1 MSVIVLGSINI
12 DLIVRTAHLPRPG
25 ETILGG
31 EFLHVPGG
39 KGANQAVAAARA
51 GRSKVTFIGAVG
63 DDAFGQQA
71 LDSLR
76 RENLYL
82 DCVSVLPGYASGIA
96 LIMVDAQ
103 GQNAIS
109 VAAGAN
115 LALSPSR
122 IEAIP
127 DTIFRHASVFLASL
141 ETNLAA
147 VEVGL
152 KRARAYGL
160 ATILNPAPAMP
171 LSHCENLLALADI
184 ITPNEQ
190 EAETLTDLRV
200 SDANSA
206 IAAARWLQQAGPK
219 GAIITLGG
227 QGAVAVQGS
236 DVDVI
241 PARKVKAVDA
251 TGAGDAFSGALAV
264 AVSEGR
270 SLFEAANWANVAASL
285 ATTRAGAQ
293 PSLPTRQEIDA
304 AAKG

>member
-1 MSVIVLGSINI
+1 MSVIVLGSINT
-12 DLIVRTAHLPRPG
+12 DLIVRTTRLPRPG

-31 EFLHVPGG
+31 QFLQVPGG

-51 GRSKVTFIGAVG
+51 GRSPVTFIGAVG

-76 RENLYL
+76 RENLNL
-82 DCVSVLPGYASGIA
+82 DYVSVLPSQASGVA
-96 LIMVDAQ
+96 LIMVDDA

-115 LALSPSR
+115 LELSPEH

-127 DTIFRHASVFLASL
+127 DAVFRQAKVFLASL

-147 VEVGL
+147 VEAGL
-152 KRARAYGL
+152 RRARALGL
-160 ATILNPAPAMP
+160 TTILNPAPARP
-171 LSHCENLLALADI
+171 LQQCENLLALADI
-184 ITPNEQ
+184 VTPNEQ

-200 SDANSA
+200 SDSNSA
-206 IAAARWLQQAGPK
+206 IAAARWLEQAGPK
-219 GAIITLGG
+219 GAIITLGS

-241 PARKVKAVDA
+241 PPRQVTAIDA

-264 AVSEGR
+264 ALSEGR
-270 SLFEAANWANVAASL
+270 GYFEAANWANAAASL

-293 PSLPTRQEIDA
+293 PSLPTREEIDA
-304 AAKG
+304 VA